1 MTLIQHLAT
10 AAVAATHP
18 FHCQWIE
25 YEKLIHSYQTIQ
37 TRVIKSM
44 SIEGCRHSNNEQHH
58 YHSNIYSFQYEMLHI
73 QHTLKKHVIKILS
86 LYRNVTCCLDTMMG
100 VLSCCN
106 NRTI

>member
-1 MTLIQHLAT
+1 
-10 AAVAATHP
+10 
-18 FHCQWIE
+18 
-25 YEKLIHSYQTIQ
+25 
-37 TRVIKSM
+37 M

-106 NRTI
+106 NRTIWKVNVLHNSLHTERKDMQDEMLVQSSASSFG